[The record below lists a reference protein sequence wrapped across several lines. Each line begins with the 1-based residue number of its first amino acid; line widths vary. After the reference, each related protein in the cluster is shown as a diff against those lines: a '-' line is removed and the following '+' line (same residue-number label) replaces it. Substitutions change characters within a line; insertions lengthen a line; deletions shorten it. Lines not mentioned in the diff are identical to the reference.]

1 MNKSSLI
8 AKSAALAIWTL
19 VLLAT
24 PERGHAT
31 AVQFSIG
38 GDNTAAS
45 IQATVDSFRAAVG
58 NPNNGNNAGTTGG
71 RREINWDGG
80 GGVSTP
86 APGGTPFNVFLNNR
100 GAQFTTPGTGFQ
112 QAVPGSDFGN
122 ATYSTTFGVFSP
134 LRDFSPI
141 GSNITEGRF
150 FIPGTNGAVAASVS
164 AFGAIF
170 TDVDLANTTKIEY
183 FDPLG
188 NLLTSVFVPVGT
200 TANASFSFAG
210 VVFNAGEQIARIRIT
225 TGNSALGPSDGAG
238 VDVVIMDD
246 FIFGEPIRL
255 PEPGTAL
262 LLLVGL
268 LPLVRFVR
276 RR

>member
-1 MNKSSLI
+1 
-8 AKSAALAIWTL
+8 
-19 VLLAT
+19 V
-24 PERGHAT
+24 
-31 AVQFSIG
+31 G
-38 GDNTAAS
+38 GDATTAS
-45 IQATVDSFRAAVG
+45 IQTTVDNFRNAVG

-80 GGVSTP
+80 GPPVVAP
-86 APGGTPFNVFLNNR
+86 APGGSPFNVFLNNR

-112 QAVPGSDFGN
+112 QAVPGTDFGN

-134 LRDFSPI
+134 NRDFSPI

-183 FDPLG
+183 FDSLG
-188 NLLTSVFVPVGT
+188 NLLTTVVVPVGT
-200 TANASFSFAG
+200 TSNASFSFAG
-210 VVFNAGEQIARIRIT
+210 VVFNAGEQIARVRIT

-255 PEPGTAL
+255 PEPGAAL

-268 LPLVRFVR
+268 LPLLRFAR